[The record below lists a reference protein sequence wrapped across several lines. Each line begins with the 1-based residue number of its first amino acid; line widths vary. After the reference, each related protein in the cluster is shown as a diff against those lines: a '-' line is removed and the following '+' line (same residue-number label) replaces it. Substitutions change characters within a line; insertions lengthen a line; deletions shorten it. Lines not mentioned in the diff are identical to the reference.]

1 MFIEIVFYCLCKASN
16 IINKIQVF
24 SANWDN
30 RDNGDTSLFGPN
42 LATKETENHEKNIG
56 RGYALMLKAKEKNKS
71 ERRKVGCN
79 R

>member
-56 RGYALMLKAKEKNKS
+56 RGYTQINAD
-71 ERRKVGCN
+71 
-79 R
+79 